1 MPQCISQHNDTP
13 TTHYFWSRTIYGI
26 SELEPYGVHPN
37 GGVAHHHCVTEQVTS
52 RDIHG
57 SVIHLYPLPQKNK
70 RKVQSLWKFSMFHW
84 VGSWGVQ
91 VCYRWWLSWVFL
103 FVSRNEALIGIERK
117 RPFDAKILLQ
127 GRIDQSSSRV
137 NTRQEW
143 ILRQKYADVWRSWV
157 LETTS
162 FRSGSLL
169 GSFPD
174 VIERPV
180 PILEPVATF
189 HESSD
194 GISINGNSHL

>member
-1 MPQCISQHNDTP
+1 MPQCISQHNDNP

-26 SELEPYGVHPN
+26 SELEPPTVAWHITIVLPN
-37 GGVAHHHCVTEQVTS
+37 RLRPVTYLVQWFICIPS
-52 RDIHG
+52 
-57 SVIHLYPLPQKNK
+57 QKKNK

-127 GRIDQSSSRV
+127 GRRQSSPRV

-143 ILRQKYADVWRSWV
+143 ILRQKYADGRYDD
-157 LETTS
+157 
-162 FRSGSLL
+162 
-169 GSFPD
+169 P
-174 VIERPV
+174 
-180 PILEPVATF
+180 
-189 HESSD
+189 ESSRRLLFD
-194 GISINGNSHL
+194 PGASWDHFPTL